1 MLFRLFFSGH
11 WVDFL
16 SLYKLRTDLDR
27 ARVLFDCVLRRE
39 KVSHAVQ
46 LDTLPPGAPVIYFS
60 FFLPQGIDVFDYL

>member
-1 MLFRLFFSGH
+1 MSCSISGH

-39 KVSHAVQ
+39 KVKKDDRFTTSIYHH
-46 LDTLPPGAPVIYFS
+46 VIKS
-60 FFLPQGIDVFDYL
+60 NQ